1 MSHWKIKNLSKIK
14 GLRSVTVSNSVK
26 HEIISRFNINENN
39 VSVISPYVSDNFYPL
54 NRNDELRKELGLPLD
69 KKLILSVSSD
79 QPRKNL
85 SMVRELMDRLGEEY
99 QLVRIGVP
107 VGNSITFTDVNA
119 EKINKIY
126 GACDMRFFPTLAEG
140 FGYPVVEAFKTG
152 LPVLSSDID
161 VIREVSDGAALLV
174 NPKDIKEN
182 VEGVYKVLDNSNYYK
197 NKGYKRAEYY
207 SRDAIRNK
215 LISYYHSI
223 K

>member
-85 SMVRELMDRLGEEY
+85 SMVRGIIIMRSFF
-99 QLVRIGVP
+99 IFF
-107 VGNSITFTDVNA
+107 SITDSPLM
-119 EKINKIY
+119 I
-126 GACDMRFFPTLAEG
+126 
-140 FGYPVVEAFKTG
+140 
-152 LPVLSSDID
+152 
-161 VIREVSDGAALLV
+161 
-174 NPKDIKEN
+174 
-182 VEGVYKVLDNSNYYK
+182 
-197 NKGYKRAEYY
+197 
-207 SRDAIRNK
+207 
-215 LISYYHSI
+215 
-223 K
+223 